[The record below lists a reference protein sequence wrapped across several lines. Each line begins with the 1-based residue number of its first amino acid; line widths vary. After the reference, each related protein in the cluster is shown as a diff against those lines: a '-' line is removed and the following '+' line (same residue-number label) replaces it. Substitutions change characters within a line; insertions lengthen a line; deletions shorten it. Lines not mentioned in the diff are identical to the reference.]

1 MVKFL
6 QAKEL
11 VAHLEEILSCEPV
24 EVVRGQSIVE
34 VKLVTINKG
43 QVVDRVLHE
52 ACQAEASGP
61 DFVLCIGDDR
71 SDEIMFDS
79 MAHVTFS
86 PHMPAE
92 VFACTVGQKPSKAKF
107 YVDDPDNVLS
117 MFEKLA
123 M

>member
-1 MVKFL
+1 MT
-6 QAKEL
+6 
-11 VAHLEEILSCEPV
+11 SSEPV
-24 EVVRGQSIVE
+24 EVTRGQFSIE
-34 VKLVTINKG
+34 VKPIHTGKG
-43 QVVDRVLHE
+43 QVVERVLEE
-52 ACQAEASGP
+52 ACETEASGP

-79 MAHVTFS
+79 MKHVTFT

-107 YVDDPDNVLS
+107 YVNDTDNVLS